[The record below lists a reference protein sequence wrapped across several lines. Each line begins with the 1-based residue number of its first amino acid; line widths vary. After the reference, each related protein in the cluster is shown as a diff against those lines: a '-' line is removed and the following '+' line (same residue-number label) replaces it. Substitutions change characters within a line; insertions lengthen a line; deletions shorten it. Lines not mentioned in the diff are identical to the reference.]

1 MTTETPAAVAKGLS
15 TLAKLAARAT
25 PAELRDLIADGLL
38 KADDYGLMEGQASAN
53 PHYVH
58 DQWDG
63 DGATM
68 PALHHVTGGASA
80 PRRGGTISIGNPQAA
95 SGDGAVAMQ
104 REYSNPAPQG
114 GIADVAQ
121 EFGRMLTRMDT
132 VAKARHA
139 QLENRFSLM
148 STVLEK
154 AIGQLADMAKP
165 PVAAVAKAEDKE
177 DKEEKDEKDDE
188 KEEFEKSVFTLVS
201 KAKTNIAKA
210 RKFAAKGIMLGV
222 EGDKGG
228 AAAVLTLARAA
239 VSKASQA
246 FDGIAKLDSGN
257 AVIAELNKGFVGL
270 AKALPPNE
278 AENQDIWPA
287 SDLSPV
293 GKAKDGEEEDD
304 DEKEMEKAI
313 AAAKAAAVSQT
324 PVSAGVQPAQ
334 NNAELAAAV
343 ERISKS
349 LEGVQMLSTD
359 VKGLMGSLAGQSRD
373 PQGLPPVFSLAKANP
388 EGFASTRAQAVSD
401 ALASGAI
408 RDRDA
413 DLARDIIGQLSA
425 AAKGL
430 VPEEVPQQRLRMIQ
444 PALRAL
450 ITGAAA

>member
-38 KADDYGLMEGQASAN
+38 KADDYGLMEGQMSAN
-53 PHYVH
+53 PHHVH
-58 DQWDG
+58 DQWQG

-68 PALHHVTGGASA
+68 PALHHISGGASA
-80 PRRGGTISIGNPQAA
+80 PTRGGMLNIGNPQAA

-104 REYSNPAPQG
+104 REYSNFAPQG

-177 DKEEKDEKDDE
+177 EKDEKDDE

-228 AAAVLTLARAA
+228 AAAVLTLARNA

-246 FDGIAKLDSGN
+246 FDGIAKLDSTN
-257 AVIAELNKGFVGL
+257 AVITELNKGFISL

-313 AAAKAAAVSQT
+313 AAAKAAAVSHAPA
-324 PVSAGVQPAQ
+324 PVGVQPTQ

-343 ERISKS
+343 DRISKS